1 MFNFTLDVDT
11 SRDVMLVG
19 WNNKSPATER
29 VMHDLGG
36 QWEDFNVYRLPLELS
51 IIKKVYKHTKRVG
64 DETKATKEFK
74 AAVKDL
80 KKRMDAAKSL
90 TRADSDAEIS
100 ELLKEEAPETAKA
113 MRSYQRAGVKFMTIN
128 QATLLADSPGSG
140 KAQPLSSRIATPE
153 GWTTM
158 GEISVG
164 DEVIGDDGLPAVV
177 SGVFPQGERKVAKI
191 TFSDGSVVRC
201 DYEHLW
207 AVKDHWRRTKKR
219 EAKVITV
226 NDMLKRGLK
235 ESDGRKRFS
244 VDFCQPVEREEK
256 PFFLDAYTAGVLVGD
271 GSISVTSRASIAT
284 DHEIISKMKLPEG
297 AEAKL
302 VEDMG
307 VYGEYRLNGLSR
319 HLRAHDFNGKRAE
332 EKSIPQEIL
341 YGSIKQRVDFLHG
354 LLDTDGGTPKGY
366 GENRRAIRS
375 AIEYGTVSKQ
385 LADDV
390 EELVRSL
397 GGGTFRTTKKPKFT
411 YKGEKREGQLFY
423 KVAIQLPDCFEPF
436 TLNRKRNRWAPRNK
450 YKGVRYI
457 ESIEEDGVEE
467 CQCIMVENKSHL
479 YLTDGYVPT
488 HNTLQTIATMVS
500 AGVSGDILVLA
511 PSAAIQVTWPA
522 EISRWSP
529 NDEIICATG
538 TRKQREA
545 ELSKLKKKS
554 RAKRRWVLCNIE
566 MAKVKYHKPTAN
578 MKKGW
583 YEYIYPELFF
593 VNPNKESKSQKG
605 KKKEWSAIA
614 VDESHRALI
623 TNKTQAY
630 KQTQTRAGLGKLKTV
645 EGGKRIAI
653 SGTPFRGKPE
663 NLWGTLNWLM
673 PDKYK
678 SYWPWVDRWF
688 NTSSGYFG
696 GTEIHDMDKT
706 TSKRFHESF
715 SHFTLRRTK
724 SEIAPD
730 LPPKVYAGSIP
741 PGVKAEPGQDKALIG
756 HWLEMEPKQKRAY
769 NQMVDEA
776 IANLD
781 NGTLVAN
788 GVLAEMT
795 RLKQFA
801 SCYGTLETQLDSDGY
816 EIPVFKP
823 GFPSNKFNWLLEFLE
838 ELGIDKEKY
847 TPGPETNKVVIAS
860 QFTSV
865 IDLFDEALKKK
876 GIDTAKITGKV
887 SAKKREEAV
896 RSFQQD
902 SGPRVFLLNTIAGGV
917 SLTLDRADDIVILDE
932 TFIPDDQEQ
941 VEDRVHRVS
950 RDHNV
955 TVHYVR
961 SLGTIEERIAKLTF
975 SRDSLQKQ
983 LLDGERG
990 VEFARKIIG

>member
-11 SRDVMLVG
+11 SRDVMLVS

-36 QWEDFNVYRLPLELS
+36 QWEDFNVYRLPFELS
-51 IIKKVYKHTKRVG
+51 LIKKVYKHAKRVG

-74 AAVKDL
+74 VATKKL
-80 KKRMDAAKSL
+80 KQRVSAAKGL

-100 ELLKEEAPETAKA
+100 ELLKKEAPETAKA
-113 MRSYQRAGVKFMTIN
+113 MRSYQRAGVKFMSIN
-128 QATLLADSPGSG
+128 QATLLADSPGAG
-140 KAQPLSSRIATPE
+140 K
-153 GWTTM
+153 
-158 GEISVG
+158 
-164 DEVIGDDGLPAVV
+164 
-177 SGVFPQGERKVAKI
+177 
-191 TFSDGSVVRC
+191 
-201 DYEHLW
+201 
-207 AVKDHWRRTKKR
+207 
-219 EAKVITV
+219 
-226 NDMLKRGLK
+226 
-235 ESDGRKRFS
+235 
-244 VDFCQPVEREEK
+244 
-256 PFFLDAYTAGVLVGD
+256 
-271 GSISVTSRASIAT
+271 
-284 DHEIISKMKLPEG
+284 
-297 AEAKL
+297 
-302 VEDMG
+302 
-307 VYGEYRLNGLSR
+307 
-319 HLRAHDFNGKRAE
+319 
-332 EKSIPQEIL
+332 
-341 YGSIKQRVDFLHG
+341 
-354 LLDTDGGTPKGY
+354 
-366 GENRRAIRS
+366 
-375 AIEYGTVSKQ
+375 
-385 LADDV
+385 
-390 EELVRSL
+390 SL
-397 GGGTFRTTKKPKFT
+397 
-411 YKGEKREGQLFY
+411 
-423 KVAIQLPDCFEPF
+423 
-436 TLNRKRNRWAPRNK
+436 
-450 YKGVRYI
+450 
-457 ESIEEDGVEE
+457 
-467 CQCIMVENKSHL
+467 M
-479 YLTDGYVPT
+479 
-488 HNTLQTIATMVS
+488 TIATMVS
-500 AGVSGDILVLA
+500 AGISGDILVLA

-522 EISRWSP
+522 EISRWAP
-529 NDEIICATG
+529 DDEIVCATG

-545 ELSKLKKKS
+545 ELAKLKKKS

-566 MAKVKYHKPTAN
+566 MAKVKYHKPTVN

-593 VNPNKESKSQKG
+593 INPNKESKAQKG

-696 GTEIHDMDKT
+696 GTEIHKMDKS

-741 PGVKAEPGQDKALIG
+741 PGVEPEPGQDKALIG

-769 NQMVDEA
+769 HQMVDEA

-816 EIPVFKP
+816 EIPVFRP

-865 IDLFDEALKKK
+865 IDIFDEALKKK

-896 RSFQQD
+896 KSFQQD

-990 VEFARKIIG
+990 IEFARKIIG

>member
-1 MFNFTLDVDT
+1 MFTFTLDVDT
-11 SRDVMLVG
+11 SRDVMLVS

-29 VMHDLGG
+29 IMHDLGG
-36 QWEDFNVYRLPLELS
+36 QWEDFNVYRLPFELP
-51 IIKKVYKHTKRVG
+51 IIKKVYKHTKKVG

-74 AAVKDL
+74 AATKTL
-80 KKRMDAAKSL
+80 KQRIDAAQGL

-100 ELLKEEAPETAKA
+100 ELLAKEAPDTAKA
-113 MRSYQRAGVKFMTIN
+113 LRPYQRAGVKFMTMN

-164 DEVIGDDGLPAVV
+164 DEVIGDDGNPAVV
-177 SGVFPQGERKVAKI
+177 TGVFPQGNKKVAKI

-207 AVKDHWRRTKKR
+207 AVRARGGT
-219 EAKVITV
+219 EVITV
-226 NDMLKRGLK
+226 NEMLNRGL
-235 ESDGRKRFS
+235 EEGFS
-244 VDFCQPVEREEK
+244 VDLCKPVKRNKK
-256 PFFLDAYTAGVLVGD
+256 PFPLDAYTAGCFVD
-271 GSISVTSRASIAT
+271 GSASRNKA
-284 DHEIISKMKLPEG
+284 
-297 AEAKL
+297 
-302 VEDMG
+302 
-307 VYGEYRLNGLSR
+307 
-319 HLRAHDFNGKRAE
+319 
-332 EKSIPQEIL
+332 IPKEIL
-341 YGSIKQRVDFLHG
+341 YGSLRQRVDFLYG
-354 LLDTDGGTPKGY
+354 LL
-366 GENRRAIRS
+366 NAH
-375 AIEYGTVSKQ
+375 SKEEDISCTKYETSSKR

-390 EELVRSL
+390 DELVRSL
-397 GGGTFRTTKKPKFT
+397 GGTTFRNSKD
-411 YKGEKREGQLFY
+411 YEVEIR
-423 KVAIQLPDCFEPF
+423 LPESLEPF
-436 TLNRKRNRWAPRNK
+436 GFA
-450 YKGVRYI
+450 KGDKLKGLRYI

-467 CQCIMVENKSHL
+467 CQCIMVENDSHL

-488 HNTLQTIATMVS
+488 HNTLQTIATMIS
-500 AGVSGDILVLA
+500 AGISGDILVLA
-511 PSAAIQVTWPA
+511 PSAAVQVTWPA

-529 NDEIICATG
+529 NDEIVCATG
-538 TRKQREA
+538 TRKQREE
-545 ELSKLKKKS
+545 ELAKLRKKS
-554 RAKRRWVLCNIE
+554 KAKRRWVLCNIE
-566 MAKVKYHKPTAN
+566 MAKVKYHKPTAKT
-578 MKKGW
+578 KKGW
-583 YEYIYPELFF
+583 YEYVYPELFF
-593 VNPNKESKSQKG
+593 LSPNKESKAQSG
-605 KKKEWSAIA
+605 KMKQWSAIA

-696 GTEIHDMDKT
+696 GTEIHEMSKSD
-706 TSKRFHESF
+706 SKRFHESF

-741 PGVKAEPGQDKALIG
+741 PGVDVEPGQDKALIG

-769 NQMVDEA
+769 GQMVDEA

-801 SCYGTLETQLDSDGY
+801 SCYGTLETQLDADGY

-823 GFPSNKFNWLLEFLE
+823 GFPSNKFNWLVEFLE

-847 TPGPETNKVVIAS
+847 TPGPDTNKVVIAS

-896 RSFQQD
+896 KSFQQD
-902 SGPRVFLLNTIAGGV
+902 DGPRVFLLNTIAGGV

-990 VEFARKIIG
+990 IEFARKIIG

>member
-11 SRDVMLVG
+11 SRDVMLVS

-36 QWEDFNVYRLPLELS
+36 QWEDFNVYRLPFELS
-51 IIKKVYKHTKRVG
+51 LIKKVYKHAKRVG

-74 AAVKDL
+74 VATKKL
-80 KKRMDAAKSL
+80 KKRMSAAKGL

-100 ELLKEEAPETAKA
+100 ELLSAEAPETAKSL
-113 MRSYQRAGVKFMTIN
+113 RSYQRAGVKFMSIN

-140 KAQPLSSRIATPE
+140 K
-153 GWTTM
+153 
-158 GEISVG
+158 
-164 DEVIGDDGLPAVV
+164 
-177 SGVFPQGERKVAKI
+177 
-191 TFSDGSVVRC
+191 
-201 DYEHLW
+201 
-207 AVKDHWRRTKKR
+207 
-219 EAKVITV
+219 
-226 NDMLKRGLK
+226 
-235 ESDGRKRFS
+235 
-244 VDFCQPVEREEK
+244 
-256 PFFLDAYTAGVLVGD
+256 
-271 GSISVTSRASIAT
+271 
-284 DHEIISKMKLPEG
+284 
-297 AEAKL
+297 
-302 VEDMG
+302 
-307 VYGEYRLNGLSR
+307 
-319 HLRAHDFNGKRAE
+319 
-332 EKSIPQEIL
+332 
-341 YGSIKQRVDFLHG
+341 
-354 LLDTDGGTPKGY
+354 
-366 GENRRAIRS
+366 
-375 AIEYGTVSKQ
+375 
-385 LADDV
+385 
-390 EELVRSL
+390 
-397 GGGTFRTTKKPKFT
+397 
-411 YKGEKREGQLFY
+411 
-423 KVAIQLPDCFEPF
+423 
-436 TLNRKRNRWAPRNK
+436 
-450 YKGVRYI
+450 
-457 ESIEEDGVEE
+457 
-467 CQCIMVENKSHL
+467 
-479 YLTDGYVPT
+479 
-488 HNTLQTIATMVS
+488 TLQTIATMIS

-511 PSAAIQVTWPA
+511 PSAAVQVTWPA
-522 EISRWSP
+522 EISRWAP
-529 NDEIICATG
+529 DDEIICATG

-545 ELSKLKKKS
+545 ELAKLKKKS

-566 MAKVKYHKPTAN
+566 MAKVKYHKPTVN

-593 VNPNKESKSQKG
+593 INPNKESKAQKG

-696 GTEIHDMDKT
+696 GTEIHEMDKS

-741 PGVKAEPGQDKALIG
+741 PGVEPEPGQDKALIG

-769 NQMVDEA
+769 HQMVDEA

-865 IDLFDEALKKK
+865 IDIFDEALKKK

-896 RSFQQD
+896 KSFQQD

-990 VEFARKIIG
+990 IEFARKIIG